1 MKINKMILAVALAL
15 VMSLPSA
22 FAQSGIFANSWVIFI
37 TNLLIVWA
45 ILFILASF
53 VPTQDNKVKVIL
65 WIAAIVLAFVIV
77 WNWGG
82 RGDAYIWQVGWIAQY
97 IGLWFIVNTLI
108 LGAIGYFG
116 LGLLEVNPTTPQG
129 KIGMV
134 LLVLLFSGIIANEIG
149 DQFIL
154 STDNA
159 TALKQYLFGKEV
171 STGKQGTVKEIVGGQ
186 TVHKVVDITKG
197 GIFTYQKPHYRLLI
211 FIVSLI
217 LFSWFFTG
225 FLMPQSGKLS
235 YVLAFIIAANLA
247 SKGTPM
253 NTMITIGEVFAIIM
267 VQKQIAGQGGLF
279 GGVIGW
285 IATIVLVEFIFCA
298 VFGYSAIA
306 IQLGQIFGGFSVPI
320 PSIGLTKGVSVT
332 WWSPFA
338 NLPTACDA
346 FAKVIGS
353 PVDVPGVIK
362 PAPSGAAPGAP
373 PSRAPAPPP
382 PPPSTSDPWWCHWI
396 LKRVGA
402 C

>member
-1 MKINKMILAVALAL
+1 MKLNKIILAVVLGFVL
-15 VMSLPSA
+15 SLPSV

-37 TNLLIVWA
+37 TNLLIVWV

-53 VPTQDNKVKVIL
+53 VPTQDNKVKVVL
-65 WIAAIVLAFVIV
+65 WIATVVLAFVIV

-82 RGDAYIWQVGWIAQY
+82 RGDVYIWRVDWIANY

-108 LGAIGYFG
+108 LGAVGYFG
-116 LGLLEVNPTTPQG
+116 LGFLEVNPTTKQG
-129 KIGMV
+129 QIGMV
-134 LLVLLFSGIIANEIG
+134 LVVLLFSGIIANEIG

-159 TALKQYLFGKEV
+159 KALQEYLFGKEV
-171 STGKQGTVKEIVGGQ
+171 NTGRQGIATKVVGGQ
-186 TVHKVVDITKG
+186 TIREVVPITKG
-197 GIFTYQKPHYRLLI
+197 GIFTYQYPNYRLLI

-225 FLMPQSGKLS
+225 FLLPQSGKLS

-247 SKGTPM
+247 SRGTPM

-267 VQKQIAGQGGLF
+267 VQKQITSQGGIF
-279 GGVIGW
+279 SGFIGW
-285 IATIVLVEFIFCA
+285 FTTITLVEFIFCA

-306 IQLGQIFGGFSVPI
+306 IQISETLGKFTIPPINIIGAVSFGG
-320 PSIGLTKGVSVT
+320 
-332 WWSPFA
+332 WSPFA
-338 NLPTACDA
+338 NLPTACET

-353 PVDVPGVIK
+353 PVEVPGVIK
-362 PAPSGAAPGAP
+362 PAPSGAAPGAAPSARVP
-373 PSRAPAPPP
+373 PTGKPPV
-382 PPPSTSDPWWCHWI
+382 SDPIWCHWI
-396 LKRVGA
+396 FKKIGL